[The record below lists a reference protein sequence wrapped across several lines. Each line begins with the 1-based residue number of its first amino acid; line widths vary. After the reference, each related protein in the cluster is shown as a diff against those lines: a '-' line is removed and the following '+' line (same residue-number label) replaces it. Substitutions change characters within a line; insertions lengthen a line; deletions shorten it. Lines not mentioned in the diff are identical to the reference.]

1 MDTTLAHQTNTIDK
15 YLMGDLTH
23 EERLAF
29 EEHMFDCPKCAA
41 RVRED
46 FALIANLKQ
55 VLREEPA
62 RAAKKASGWR
72 EWFRPLTLA
81 PAFAALALACLAGYQ
96 NFVSIPAMLR
106 PQVLDTVPIVAA
118 TRGANPQTVDIQPGS
133 ALFAVSFEVFS
144 PAANAAYVCEFLAA
158 GQNAVATVDCG
169 KHSTSEFTLNLLL
182 PVGKFPPGGYTMILR
197 QASDKQAEISRYSFA
212 VRNED
217 K

>member
-15 YLMGDLTH
+15 YLMGDLAH

-29 EEHMFDCPKCAA
+29 EEHMFDCPDCAA
-41 RVRED
+41 RVKED

-55 VLREEPA
+55 VLREQPE
-62 RAAKKASGWR
+62 RSAKKTSGWR

-81 PAFAALALACLAGYQ
+81 PAFAALALAVLAGYQ

-106 PQVLDTVPIVAA
+106 PQVLDTVPIVSA

-133 ALFAVSFEVFS
+133 ALFAASFEVFS
-144 PAANAAYVCEFLAA
+144 PAANTAYVCEFLAA
-158 GQNAVATVDCG
+158 GKSTVATVDCG
-169 KHSTSEFTLNLLL
+169 KHSTTEFTLNLLL
-182 PVGKFPPGGYTMILR
+182 PALKFPPGVYTMVLR
-197 QASDKQAEISRYSFA
+197 PASDKQAEISRYSFA